1 VVGPPI
7 ALAPT
12 SVAPGP
18 PRLFD
23 RDVPQTPQEALTMAT
38 TTGQIDQVLQDA
50 VSRGDVP
57 GVVALAAGDEGVIYE
72 GAAGV
77 RAAGDD
83 DPITPDTMM
92 RIASMTKMVV
102 TVAALQ
108 LSERGDLDLDATVD
122 TYRPEFADLR
132 VLEGFDGDTPR
143 LRPAR
148 GRATVRQLMTHTSG
162 LAYWF
167 FSSDID
173 RYEQATG
180 TPNVMTGEASMFTAP
195 LVFDPGERFEYGINT
210 DWLGRV
216 VEAISGQSL
225 DAYVR
230 DHVTEPLGMDSTTAR
245 MSAEQRANST
255 PIHVRGEDGAWI
267 ATDVDWA
274 QDPEY
279 WGGGHYLYST
289 PRDYLRFQRMLLGGG
304 ALGETRILQQATVDE
319 AFTNQIGDLSFPAEI
334 ATAHPELSAEVNLGP
349 DLKWGLGLLINEVGQ
364 PGMRAAGSGSWA
376 GLFNTHF
383 WVDPTTRVTGSIFSQ
398 LLPFAEPRAL
408 QVYVDF
414 EQALYASL

>member
-1 VVGPPI
+1 
-7 ALAPT
+7 
-12 SVAPGP
+12 
-18 PRLFD
+18 
-23 RDVPQTPQEALTMAT
+23 MAT
-38 TTGQIDQVLQDA
+38 TTGQIDEVLQDA
-50 VSRGDVP
+50 VTRGDVP

-77 RAAGDD
+77 RAAGED

-102 TVAALQ
+102 TVSALQ
-108 LSERGDLDLDATVD
+108 LSERGELDLDATVD
-122 TYRPEFADLR
+122 SYRPEFADLQ
-132 VLEGFDGDTPR
+132 VLEGFDGDAPR

-148 GRATVRQLMTHTSG
+148 RRATVRQLMTHTSG

-167 FSSDID
+167 FNGDID
-173 RYEQATG
+173 RYEQVTG
-180 TPNVMTGEASMFTAP
+180 TPNVLTGEDAMFTAP
-195 LVFDPGERFEYGINT
+195 LVFDPGERFEYGTNT

-216 VEAISGQSL
+216 IEAVSGQSL

-230 DHVTEPLGMDSTTAR
+230 DHVTEPLGMESTTRR
-245 MSAEQRANST
+245 MTPEQRANST

-267 ATDVDWA
+267 ATDIDWA
-274 QDPEY
+274 QEPDY
-279 WGGGHYLYST
+279 WGGGHYLHST

-304 ALGETRILQQATVDE
+304 ALGETRILEQATVDA

-334 ATAHPELSAEVNLGP
+334 STAHPELSAEVNLGP
-349 DLKWGLGLLINEVGQ
+349 DLKWGLGLLLNEVGQ

-383 WVDPTTRVTGSIFSQ
+383 WVDPTNRVTGSIFSQ
-398 LLPFAEPRAL
+398 LLPFADPPAL
-408 QVYVDF
+408 QLYVDF

>member
-1 VVGPPI
+1 
-7 ALAPT
+7 
-12 SVAPGP
+12 
-18 PRLFD
+18 
-23 RDVPQTPQEALTMAT
+23 
-38 TTGQIDQVLQDA
+38 
-50 VSRGDVP
+50 
-57 GVVALAAGDEGVIYE
+57 
-72 GAAGV
+72 
-77 RAAGDD
+77 
-83 DPITPDTMM
+83 
-92 RIASMTKMVV
+92 
-102 TVAALQ
+102 
-108 LSERGDLDLDATVD
+108 
-122 TYRPEFADLR
+122 
-132 VLEGFDGDTPR
+132 
-143 LRPAR
+143 
-148 GRATVRQLMTHTSG
+148 
-162 LAYWF
+162 
-167 FSSDID
+167 
-173 RYEQATG
+173 
-180 TPNVMTGEASMFTAP
+180 MFTAP

-216 VEAISGQSL
+216 VEAVSGQSL